1 MNPKSERP
9 ILALLTSHWISLLGA
24 ALVTTAVFSW
34 LFVLPSHVHGKASN
48 PYIGLLIFIYI
59 PVVFFAGLAMMPVGF
74 YLAKKQITAG
84 LQTTPDRKT
93 TGRRLAIFFGV
104 TTFLNL
110 LIGTQITYRA
120 VAHMETV
127 QFCGQTC
134 HVMKPEFTAH
144 ENTAHSRVTCTECH
158 VAPGASGWVASK
170 MAGTRQLM
178 GVVFNNYS
186 RPIESAMENNRLVP
200 ASQTCEE
207 CHWPERTTP
216 VKVRVISLF
225 KDDEQNTA
233 SQTVLSMMVGGGRL
247 GGIHG
252 SHIGPGIE
260 IRYAASDAKR
270 QRIPWVEYRNSVTG
284 RTVAYSAANTKPES
298 IKGLPVFMMQCVDC
312 HNRPTHT
319 FELPERAIDSAMAA
333 GFIPATLPFIKK
345 KSVEVLRTEYTS
357 TEDATAKIPAAIDR
371 YYRQTYADVY
381 AKRTF
386 EITRAGKALTDIYN
400 RNVFP
405 DLKVTWGT
413 YPNNLGHTDY
423 PGCFRCHDQEHTA
436 AAGGASITQDCTVC
450 HQAVAVEEA
459 APEVLKTLGVAEHL
473 TQLK

>member
-9 ILALLTSHWISLLGA
+9 ILALLTSHWLSLLGA

-34 LFVLPSHVHGKASN
+34 VFVLPSNLHGKASN

-59 PVVFFAGLAMMPVGF
+59 PIVFFAGLAMMPLGF
-74 YLAKKQITAG
+74 FLAKKQIAAG
-84 LQTTPDRKT
+84 LATAPDRKT
-93 TGRRLAIFFGV
+93 TTRRIAIFFGV

-110 LIGTQITYRA
+110 LIGTQVTYRA

-144 ENTAHSRVTCTECH
+144 QNTVHSRVTCTECH

-207 CHWPERTTP
+207 CHWPQRTTP
-216 VKVRVISLF
+216 VKVRVISSF
-225 KDDEQNTA
+225 KDDERNTA
-233 SQTVLSMMVGGGRL
+233 FQTVLSMKVGGGKL

-260 IRYAASDAKR
+260 IRYAASDSKR
-270 QRIPWVEYRNSVTG
+270 QTIPWVEYRNSATG
-284 RTVAYSAANTKPES
+284 KTVAYSAADAKRES
-298 IKGLPVFMMQCVDC
+298 IKGLHTFTMQCVDC
-312 HNRPTHT
+312 HNRPTHA
-319 FELPERAIDSAMAA
+319 FELPERAVDAAMAA
-333 GFIPATLPFIKK
+333 GSIPATLPFIKK
-345 KSVEVLRTEYTS
+345 KSIEVLRTAYAS
-357 TEDATAKIPAAIDR
+357 TEDATAKIPAAIEA
-371 YYRQTYADVY
+371 YYRQSYANAY
-381 AKRTF
+381 SQRTSD
-386 EITRAGKALTDIYN
+386 IARAANALADIYN

-423 PGCFRCHDQEHTA
+423 PGCFRCHDQAHT
-436 AAGGASITQDCTVC
+436 AAGGAAITQDCTVC

-459 APEVLKTLGVAEHL
+459 APEVLKTLGIL
-473 TQLK
+473 Q